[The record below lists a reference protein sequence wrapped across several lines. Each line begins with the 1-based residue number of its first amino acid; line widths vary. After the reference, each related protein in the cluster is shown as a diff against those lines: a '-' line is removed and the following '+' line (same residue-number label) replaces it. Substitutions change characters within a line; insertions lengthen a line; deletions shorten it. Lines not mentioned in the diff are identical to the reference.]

1 MPADFPNFD
10 APELPRQRVKLP
22 IDYRSRNAKLRLFV
36 AVAAVI
42 LVLALAERARD
53 PASWNWLF
61 GLKDKAGNAEKPIN
75 NRIARTEATSTE
87 PETEFPHH
95 GKEKGQAKKPA
106 AAESS
111 PGFSNRAAMGIG
123 A

>member
-1 MPADFPNFD
+1 MVAGARKASLFTRVPMPADFPNFD
-10 APELPRQRVKLP
+10 APELPRQRVPPP

-61 GLKDKAGNAEKPIN
+61 GLKDKAGEVEKPIN
-75 NRIARTEATSTE
+75 NRVARTEATSTE
-87 PETEFPHH
+87 PETVFPHH
-95 GKEKGQAKKPA
+95 GKEKPEKPA
-106 AAESS
+106 TAES
-111 PGFSNRAAMGIG
+111 
-123 A
+123 